1 LLVVCGE
8 GISLGVH
15 RRVRWLSEKLLGW
28 PEIRNIHPA
37 YASVLVEFDALR
49 FTHAGIE
56 RRIRALKDNMDSSGA
71 EGRLVTIP
79 VCYGG
84 EFGPDLAWVA
94 AHNGLTPEKVV
105 AIHSSVDYLVYFL
118 GFSPG
123 FPYLGGMPPSIAAP
137 RLSSPRKHVPVGSV
151 AIGGD
156 QTGVY
161 PVSSPGGWRII
172 GKTPVRLFGVDR
184 NPPALLALG
193 DRVRFTPIGE
203 DQFERASPG

>member
-1 LLVVCGE
+1 
-8 GISLGVH
+8 VH
-15 RRVRWLSEKLLGW
+15 RRVRWLSENLLGW

-37 YASVLVEFDALR
+37 YASVLVEFDALQL
-49 FTHAGIE
+49 THAEIE
-56 RRIRALKDNMDSSGA
+56 RRIRALKETIDPSAA
-71 EGRLVTIP
+71 EGRLITIP

-84 EFGPDLAWVA
+84 ESGPDLAWVA
-94 AHNGLTPEKVV
+94 AHNGLTPEQVI
-105 AIHSSVDYLVYFL
+105 AIHSSADYLVYFL

-123 FPYLGGMPPSIAAP
+123 FPYLGGMPSSIAAP

-184 NPPALLALG
+184 DPPALLALG
-193 DRVRFTPIGE
+193 DRVRFTPIAE
-203 DQFERASPG
+203 DQFERVSPG